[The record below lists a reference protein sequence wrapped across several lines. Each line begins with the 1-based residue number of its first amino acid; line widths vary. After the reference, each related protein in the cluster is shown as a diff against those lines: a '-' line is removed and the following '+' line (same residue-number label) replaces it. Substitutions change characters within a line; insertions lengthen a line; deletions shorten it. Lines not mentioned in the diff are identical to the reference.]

1 MQTSTKVHAAV
12 VKEAPIA
19 GEAAMTIP
27 TIFLRAHVVGKE
39 ATLTHTQIAFAIDKS
54 KIVSIIKLSW

>member
-1 MQTSTKVHAAV
+1 MSTKPTVAV
-12 VKEAPIA
+12 VQEVQTV